1 MILVSSCLAGMKVRY
16 NGTDSLDETI
26 GRLVREQKAVTACP
40 ELMGG
45 FATPREPAEIIGGTG
60 EDVLDGRAIVVER
73 SGREVTELYVRG
85 AYAALELAKSVQ
97 ATLVVLKENS
107 PSCGSKQ
114 IYDGSFSASKID
126 GNGVTAALLRREGYP
141 VISEEELPD
150 YLEGQ
155 LS

>member
-1 MILVSSCLAGMKVRY
+1 M
-16 NGTDSLDETI
+16 
-26 GRLVREQKAVTACP
+26 
-40 ELMGG
+40 
-45 FATPREPAEIIGGTG
+45 
-60 EDVLDGRAIVVER
+60 ER

-114 IYDGSFSASKID
+114 IYDGSFSAGKID
-126 GNGVTAALLRREGYP
+126 GNGVTAALLLREGYP